1 MRRLPDTATLA
12 LDFDR
17 KVDPAPV
24 ATPAD
29 VERVIAILSEATAWM
44 TAAEIAEA
52 LGDKYTDRK
61 VRRVASAAAP
71 QIVSFPG
78 SPGYRL
84 FNSCTVEEIDHC
96 IATFRSQARDM
107 TARSILYE
115 RAYHH
120 RQRGP
125 SS

>member
-1 MRRLPDTATLA
+1 MRHFPDNGTLA

-17 KVDPAPV
+17 KVDPAPI
-24 ATPAD
+24 ATTAD
-29 VERVIAILSEATAWM
+29 VERVIAVLSDAKDWM

-115 RAYHH
+115 RAYHRRH
-120 RQRGP
+120 GGRR
-125 SS
+125 